1 MRPAQS
7 GTVTG
12 YKEFEMNLSTAPLR
26 NTLQST
32 PKPSRKTVDAFTR
45 TLHALM
51 ALCFTG
57 AFITAESEVFRL
69 VHLSLGY
76 TMGGLFVVR
85 LLWGGLGPRQVR
97 WSALWGKLSGL
108 QSWVESFKLG
118 QVAWRQGQNLFLSLT
133 VVALLLAMA
142 PVVLSGV
149 VTEQGW
155 TGDWMAE
162 IHEFFG
168 NFMLLAVLAHLAGVI
183 LFSALRRR
191 NMAKPMLTGRIEGAG
206 PDLIKSNHAGL
217 AVLLLAAVL
226 SFWVW
231 QWQTSPQGQSG
242 AGFGASLGTGV
253 ATFLKA
259 QSDDD

>member
-1 MRPAQS
+1 
-7 GTVTG
+7 
-12 YKEFEMNLSTAPLR
+12 MNLITAPLG
-26 NTLQST
+26 NTLQSA

-45 TLHALM
+45 TMHALM
-51 ALCFTG
+51 ALCFAG

-69 VHLSLGY
+69 VHVSLGY
-76 TMGGLFVVR
+76 TMGGLFVAR

-97 WSALWGKLSGL
+97 WSSLWGKLIGL
-108 QSWVESFKLG
+108 PIWVKSLSRG
-118 QVAWRQGQNLFLSLT
+118 QGVWRQGQNLFLTLT
-133 VVALLLAMA
+133 VVALLLSMA

-155 TGDWMAE
+155 TGEWMAE
-162 IHEFFG
+162 IHEFLG
-168 NFMLLAVLAHLAGVI
+168 NFMLLAVLAHLSGVV

-191 NMAKPMLTGRIEGAG
+191 NLAKPMLTGRLEGAG
-206 PDLIKSNHAGL
+206 PDLIRSNHVGL
-217 AVLLLAAVL
+217 AVLLLATVL

-242 AGFGASLGTGV
+242 VGFGASLGTGV